1 VSPPCTKRS
10 QLCEIKLVGKVEK
23 EGIRNGL
30 SCVPTSVRLSNLY
43 TIQFSTIEWLS
54 RLTNRPFS
62 PRQKQ
67 PTLLGFTDSQPV
79 CCKHLFT
86 ICKTSLTNRI
96 CFSEVRITMTV
107 SPNIIISF
115 CSLICASF
123 YCALGVAWNGA
134 ILHLLLLFWAVDW
147 L

>member
-1 VSPPCTKRS
+1 VSPCTKRS

-23 EGIRNGL
+23 EVDSKRSVMRTYVCETLLFVRNSVL
-30 SCVPTSVRLSNLY
+30 NYRMAVPSY
-43 TIQFSTIEWLS
+43 KH
-54 RLTNRPFS
+54 RPFS

-67 PTLLGFTDSQPV
+67 PTLSRFYRL
-79 CCKHLFT
+79 
-86 ICKTSLTNRI
+86 
-96 CFSEVRITMTV
+96 TV
-107 SPNIIISF
+107 SLLQTHFHHLQNLLDEQNLPLRSEDNNDGKSEHF
-115 CSLICASF
+115 YSLLFLICASF